1 MTNSSD
7 EKGVGIGKG
16 ALAPSQRIV
25 SCGDISCE
33 LLVDPIPRPKPAP
46 IKITVKPT
54 RRRVVLVDNKKPN
67 SLAILTRAHA
77 LLRTRGIEVRDDIL
91 VKPLASVPMPDEM
104 MDELANEFSLIVCGI
119 SD

>member
-7 EKGVGIGKG
+7 KKAFQIGGG
-16 ALAPSQRIV
+16 ALVPSQQIV

-46 IKITVKPT
+46 IKITVRPT

-67 SLAILTRAHA
+67 SMAILMRTHA
-77 LLRTRGIEVRDDIL
+77 LLRSRGIEVRDDIL

-104 MDELANEFSLIVCGI
+104 MDELAKDPGLIVCGI

>member
-1 MTNSSD
+1 MTNSSAK
-7 EKGVGIGKG
+7 EALQIGKG
-16 ALAPSQRIV
+16 ALAPSQQIV

-67 SLAILTRAHA
+67 SLAILTRAQA

-91 VKPLASVPMPDEM
+91 VKPLASVPMPNEM

>member
-7 EKGVGIGKG
+7 KRAFQLGEG
-16 ALAPSQRIV
+16 ALAPSKQIV
-25 SCGDISCE
+25 SCGDVSCE

-67 SLAILTRAHA
+67 SLAILTRAQA
-77 LLRTRGIEVRDDIL
+77 LLRSRGIEVREDIL

-104 MDELANEFSLIVCGI
+104 MDELAKESSLILCGV